1 MPNGVRFEGQTMS
14 LHRPS
19 TDQKKRRSRLETW
32 NFQENSYMVRWGA
45 RARFTTQMGRFKS
58 QVVWPDFKVYFCA
71 NQTESGHSVSGQ
83 WNENPA
89 INSQASSSDLMVGG
103 SSSNTN
109 RNVEETTKKG
119 QSDQSVQKVKVFYDL
134 VTLEKG
140 SKKKKTA
147 KKKKNNKN
155 SESGLSNGFGIFS
168 AVGNMWS
175 QWFGSEDE
183 WKRL

>member
-1 MPNGVRFEGQTMS
+1 
-14 LHRPS
+14 
-19 TDQKKRRSRLETW
+19 
-32 NFQENSYMVRWGA
+32 
-45 RARFTTQMGRFKS
+45 
-58 QVVWPDFKVYFCA
+58 
-71 NQTESGHSVSGQ
+71 
-83 WNENPA
+83 
-89 INSQASSSDLMVGG
+89 MVGG

-183 WKRL
+183 